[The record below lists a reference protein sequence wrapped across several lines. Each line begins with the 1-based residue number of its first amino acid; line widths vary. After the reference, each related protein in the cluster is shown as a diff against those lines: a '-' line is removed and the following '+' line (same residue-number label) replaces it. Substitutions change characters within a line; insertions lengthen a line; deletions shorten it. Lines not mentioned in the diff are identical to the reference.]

1 MSLNERFSQIQF
13 VKQKQHFG
21 FLLNIR
27 GIFKNSATAERIFEG
42 YLRIVLPL
50 KDTRNFVYM

>member
-50 KDTRNFVYM
+50 KDTRNFV